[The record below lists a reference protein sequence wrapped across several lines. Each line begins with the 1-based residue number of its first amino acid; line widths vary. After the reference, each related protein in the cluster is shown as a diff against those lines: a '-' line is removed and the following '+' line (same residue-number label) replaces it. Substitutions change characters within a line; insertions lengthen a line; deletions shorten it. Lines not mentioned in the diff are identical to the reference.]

1 MTRQST
7 GLAGWTPVHVSWEAG
22 RPTVE
27 WRDLRGFRFVDPFFE
42 TTVDRALWEPY
53 RMLFAAYTPIDVLG
67 DVAAAEAGVPPTGF
81 IFHSSRCGSTL
92 ISNMLGGLD
101 ETIVVSEPPV
111 LDGVLRADLMGGY
124 DDENR
129 RRWLGWA
136 MTCLGQRRGG
146 GERRLFVKFDAWC
159 TRDIALVRSVYPD
172 VPCVFVY
179 RNPAE
184 IIAHQIRM
192 RGVHMVPG
200 MLPAELFGLEPGV
213 VGTLDHEDYCARVVA
228 SILDAAGQQ
237 GGCRL
242 VNYRDLPELVIDDL
256 LGHFGVRPSAD
267 EAVRLRAIGRV
278 DAKHPG
284 VPFDDHT
291 GPERLPIRPSI
302 VARADRWAAGPYDRL
317 EGLRAAGVARR
328 AG

>member
-1 MTRQST
+1 M
-7 GLAGWTPVHVSWEAG
+7 
-22 RPTVE
+22 PTVE

-53 RMLFAAYTPIDVLG
+53 RLLFAAHTPIDVLG
-67 DVAAAEAGVPPTGF
+67 DVAGAEFGVPPTGF
-81 IFHSSRCGSTL
+81 IFHASRCGSTL
-92 ISNMLGGLD
+92 VSNMLGGLD
-101 ETIVVSEPPV
+101 ATIVASEPPV
-111 LDGVLRADLMGGY
+111 LDGVLRADLMGGFG
-124 DDENR
+124 DETR
-129 RRWLGWA
+129 RRWLCWA

-146 GERRLFVKFDAWC
+146 DERRLFVKFDAWS
-159 TRDIALVRSVYPD
+159 TRDVALVRSVYPA

-179 RNPAE
+179 RNPVE
-184 IIAHQIRM
+184 IIAAQIGM

-200 MLPAELFGLEPGV
+200 MLPAELFGLDQATVAE
-213 VGTLDHEDYCARVVA
+213 LDHEDYCARVVA
-228 SILDAAGQQ
+228 SILDAAGRHADLD

-242 VNYRDLPELVIDDL
+242 VNYRDLPDVVIDDL

-284 VPFDDHT
+284 LPFDDPARSH
-291 GPERLPIRPSI
+291 RLPIRASI
-302 VARADRWAAGPYDRL
+302 VARADQWAAGPYACL
-317 EGLRAAGVARR
+317 EGLRAADGARRAAEGARR